1 MKTPQHDRISETLTR
16 CCKGI
21 PEAAISRFRREY
33 SAYAEDSANRKF
45 SGEFSE
51 YVSRYVSRDPGMM
64 IEIHTRLIR
73 QITADED
80 SLKKKG
86 HGFRI

>member
-21 PEAAISRFRREY
+21 PDAAISRFRREY
-33 SAYAEDSANRKF
+33 SAYAEDCSNGKF
-45 SGEFSE
+45 SGDFGE
-51 YVSRYVSRDPGMM
+51 YARRYVARDPGIL
-64 IEIHTRLIR
+64 IEVHTRLIR

-80 SLKKKG
+80 SSKKKG